1 MGSIDAKKSTSTMSL
16 SSENRWINVKQK
28 HKNHLLI
35 TVYEHDGISHAELAK
50 RLDIL
55 PSGLNGVLDKIC
67 EGCDSEN
74 SPLIYEK
81 RNKYKYYHLTASG
94 KQYVEEQLIS
104 VKGKE
109 SESELAAY
117 WNSFQSKA
125 EHASDERL
133 EHFLEQYAKMEEEPK
148 EKEVQDLING
158 FMDCLF
164 SFYLSMPKDALGAME
179 NIITSGKIREQI
191 KTIVRDKIADR
202 KIMEP
207 LEKMITEKTKDGYQL
222 LDSLWEHTLVR
233 QSESIRT
240 MGEGYDWEAVRRAMY
255 KIESDMLRAIMNF
268 QDAEYLR
275 ERWIRNGMNVH
286 LAHYLAEKYKYL
298 LLQYEWNR
306 EKRDSRDK
314 KLQKY

>member
-109 SESELAAY
+109 SV
-117 WNSFQSKA
+117 FC
-125 EHASDERL
+125 R
-133 EHFLEQYAKMEEEPK
+133 
-148 EKEVQDLING
+148 
-158 FMDCLF
+158 
-164 SFYLSMPKDALGAME
+164 
-179 NIITSGKIREQI
+179 
-191 KTIVRDKIADR
+191 
-202 KIMEP
+202 
-207 LEKMITEKTKDGYQL
+207 
-222 LDSLWEHTLVR
+222 
-233 QSESIRT
+233 SI
-240 MGEGYDWEAVRRAMY
+240 
-255 KIESDMLRAIMNF
+255 
-268 QDAEYLR
+268 
-275 ERWIRNGMNVH
+275 
-286 LAHYLAEKYKYL
+286 
-298 LLQYEWNR
+298 
-306 EKRDSRDK
+306 
-314 KLQKY
+314 